1 LDGLKDCISGF
12 AEKGEGERKRK
23 QTLQA
28 VTRAMSSDRWS
39 SGWSEISHLLSTPS
53 SEAVAQVVI
62 SEFLQAQVTACEDEE
77 ISLRNLVQ
85 KVQAGYNSTPYH
97 NFVHATHVFLGT
109 VILLQNSTIAWS
121 RVEKAALI
129 FTAIVHDLG
138 HQGVPNVQLVK
149 ENDPLAVK
157 FENISVAENHSYEA
171 AMALL
176 ERDGCQIFANFTTEE
191 MDLFRSLSKSILL
204 CTDIA
209 DGAAIKRLYAGVA
222 DMVAA
227 GGALAD
233 ADTKFDTTD
242 QGNRTRVLCLLM
254 KLADVGAPLQ
264 ELSTALCWAHQ
275 FFYENSA
282 AYANGRGNEID
293 FNAFQV
299 GQIGFFDHYL
309 FHVIEVA
316 ASTGALVPAVTNAM
330 TENLSTYKEY
340 WISNAG
346 REGGLLQTWSAEFA
360 AKQTSAKVE

>member
-1 LDGLKDCISGF
+1 
-12 AEKGEGERKRK
+12 
-23 QTLQA
+23 
-28 VTRAMSSDRWS
+28 MSSDRWS
-39 SGWSEISHLLSTPS
+39 SGWSEISHLLPTPS
-53 SEAVAQVVI
+53 SEEVAQVVI
-62 SEFLQAQVTACEDEE
+62 SEFLQAQVMACADED

-85 KVQAGYNSTPYH
+85 KIQEGYNSTPYH

-109 VILLQNSTIAWS
+109 VILLQSSTIAWS

-157 FENISVAENHSYEA
+157 FENISVAENHSYEV

-176 ERDGCQIFANFTTEE
+176 ESEGCKIFADFSTEE

-222 DMVAA
+222 AMLSAD
-227 GGALAD
+227 GAD
-233 ADTKFDTTD
+233 ADTKFDTTNQD
-242 QGNRTRVLCLLM
+242 NRTRVLCLMM
-254 KLADVGAPLQ
+254 KLSDVGAPLQ

-275 FFYENSA
+275 FFDENSA
-282 AYANGRGNEID
+282 AYSKGRGNEID
-293 FNAFQV
+293 FKAFQV

-330 TENLSTYKEY
+330 TENLSKYKEY
-340 WISNAG
+340 WTSNAG
-346 REGGLLQTWSAEFA
+346 KEGGLLETWSGEFA
-360 AKQTSAKVE
+360 AKQTNA